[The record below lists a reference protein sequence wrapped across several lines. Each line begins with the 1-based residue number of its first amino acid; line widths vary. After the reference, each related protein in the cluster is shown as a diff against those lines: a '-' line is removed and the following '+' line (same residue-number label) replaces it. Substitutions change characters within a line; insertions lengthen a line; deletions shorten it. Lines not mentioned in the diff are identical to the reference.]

1 MKLRGQIAYCLM
13 KLGKVTQALEAFEAV
28 LKAAGETFSPPA
40 PFLLTARRRH
50 GLLLHWAGRLS
61 EAFHVLVDLY
71 SDLLRTG
78 GGRSRR
84 RPTAYARR

>member
-1 MKLRGQIAYCLM
+1 M
-13 KLGKVTQALEAFEAV
+13 KLGKVTQALEGFEAV
-28 LKAAGETFSPPA
+28 LKAVGETFSPPD

-61 EAFHVLVDLY
+61 EAFHVLVDVY

-78 GGRSRR
+78 GAESPETDRVRAALNRLRR
-84 RPTAYARR
+84 QLRPGE